1 MERKKR
7 GKIRRCILKRKRFS
21 FLSIFLHPSIL
32 IIHYQ
37 PSSFIY
43 SHPSIV
49 IHLHSHHPH
58 SLLITS
64 YHPYSSIFL
73 IHPSSQSSITFI
85 HLHPPHSAGAGG
97 CSEGPSGGQS
107 ECVGGVEA
115 ADPTQR
121 SHHQVHR
128 ARTTPRS
135 AGREGGR
142 CKGGQGGCY

>member
-1 MERKKR
+1 MYIEKKE
-7 GKIRRCILKRKRFS
+7 
-21 FLSIFLHPSIL
+21 IL
-32 IIHYQ
+32 ILIYLSSSIYPYYPLSTIIIHLFSSIHCH
-37 PSSFIY
+37 PSSFSSSTFLINHFL
-43 SHPSIV
+43 SSLF
-49 IHLHSHHPH
+49 IHLPH
-58 SLLITS
+58 S
-64 YHPYSSIFL
+64 SIL
-73 IHPSSQSSITFI
+73 TIIH